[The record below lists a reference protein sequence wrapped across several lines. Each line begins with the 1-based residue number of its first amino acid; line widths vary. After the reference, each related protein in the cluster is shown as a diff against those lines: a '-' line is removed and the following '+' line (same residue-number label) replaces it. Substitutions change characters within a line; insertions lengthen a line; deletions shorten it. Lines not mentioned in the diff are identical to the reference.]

1 MFLIFIAEII
11 LFIIFALIFG
21 FYEKITIHFVKKK
34 SKLYLNANK
43 ANRER
48 IQDVFNKY
56 FDTYLTDFKFTV
68 LILSIFVLPF
78 MSNLLILFPTFL
90 IYFIY
95 YTEKVSTI
103 KTPKLMLSMVSVIII
118 ISTIVTTLVNSYN
131 KRFEK
136 DEYIIS
142 FNENSTFISTDTKVS
157 CYNYLGE
164 TSTNIFLYD
173 IENKESKIFFK
184 DNISNIQIKNNNEID
199 EYLKRIKENFI
210 VKTFIEMITRK
221 K

>member
-1 MFLIFIAEII
+1 M
-11 LFIIFALIFG
+11 
-21 FYEKITIHFVKKK
+21 
-34 SKLYLNANK
+34 
-43 ANRER
+43 
-48 IQDVFNKY
+48 
-56 FDTYLTDFKFTV
+56 
-68 LILSIFVLPF
+68 
-78 MSNLLILFPTFL
+78 